1 VLLFLTLSLKNRAKN
16 RFGLLVKAVG
26 SRKMEELALAAER
39 EPERLERRVGQLPNL
54 PHPLTDM

>member
-1 VLLFLTLSLKNRAKN
+1 VLLFLTLSLQNRTKN

-26 SRKMEELALAAER
+26 SRKMEEVALKR
-39 EPERLERRVGQLPNL
+39 EPERLERRLGQLPNL